1 MLQSIHDKLKGWLA
15 GVVLGAIGLVFVF
28 WGINW
33 TLSAPTYAAKV
44 NGVEISA
51 NQVREAYQR
60 ELAQVE
66 RQTNGNLSDG
76 ERALIKSRVLDQFV
90 DGEAL
95 VTRADSLGYRV
106 SDEEILKAE
115 CRVPAFQVDGKC
127 DYAHAVALIR
137 SQGRSPEEIQA
148 MFASD
153 VKREQ
158 LDRAL
163 NSTSFATPSEVK
175 QILALTLQQR
185 EVAWMTVSADKYA
198 AGADPDEA
206 AIKAYYDAH
215 KGTYMTP
222 ETVDLRYVEL
232 SLAQLSSKVVVNDD
246 QLKTY
251 YEEQKTKTPER
262 FVQPEQRRISHILFI
277 VNDPKDDAAAK
288 AKADAA
294 LKRAQ
299 NGEDFAKLAK
309 DLSQDEE
316 SAKQGGDLGWQ
327 ERKSMIPALA
337 DAAYAMKPG
346 EVRGPIKTKFGYHI
360 VKLDDIKP
368 TAVKSFEEA
377 RTELEDEYRKDAAE
391 RMFNDAQEQ
400 LADAALQNTGDIDV
414 VARKAGLTAVDV
426 PGFSRTDGG
435 GALGKAPAVIEA
447 AFSSDVLDGHLSSI
461 VEIDKGRGVVLRATN
476 HKLPQQKPLAEVR
489 PQVVAA
495 LKKQQGAE
503 LAAEAAQGAIKRL
516 EAGDSWDAVAKGL
529 GVTTQAPKF
538 VSRGDQDVPLHVR
551 TTAFG
556 APKLEGKTAYY
567 SAPLD
572 NGDEAVIALSAVRE
586 QPGDSKQELTDMR
599 LQLAAQL
606 ASTEAESYAVGARA
620 DSKVILNPQ
629 ALE

>member
-33 TLSAPTYAAKV
+33 TLSAPNYAAKV

-66 RQTNGNLSDG
+66 RQTNGNLGDG
-76 ERALIKSRVLDQFV
+76 ERAMIKNRVLDQYV
-90 DGEAL
+90 NSEAL
-95 VTRADSLGYRV
+95 VTRAESLGYRV
-106 SDEEILKAE
+106 SDEEIRQAE

-127 DYAHAVALIR
+127 DFAHAVALIR
-137 SQGRSPEEIQA
+137 AQGRSPAEIDA

-163 NSTSFATPSEVK
+163 NATSFATPGEVK
-175 QILALTLQQR
+175 QLLALTLQQR

-198 AGADPDEA
+198 AQANPDDA

-215 KGTYMTP
+215 KSAYMTP
-222 ETVDLRYVEL
+222 ETVDVRYVEL
-232 SLAQLSSKVVVNDD
+232 SLAQLSPKVKVNDAE
-246 QLKTY
+246 LKTY
-251 YEEQKTKTPER
+251 YEEQKSKTPER
-262 FVQPEQRRISHILFI
+262 FVQPEQRRLSHILFV
-277 VNDPKDDAAAK
+277 VNDPKGDAAAK
-288 AKADAA
+288 GSAEAA

-299 NGEDFAKLAK
+299 GGEDFGKLAK
-309 DLSQDEE
+309 DLSQDEA

-327 ERKSMIPALA
+327 ERKAMIPALA

-346 EVRGPIKTKFGYHI
+346 EIRGPIKTKFGYHI

-377 RTELEDEYRKDAAE
+377 RAELEDEYRRDAAE

-400 LADAALQNTGDIDV
+400 LADAALQNSGDIDV
-414 VARKAGLTAVDV
+414 VARKAGLAVVDV

-435 GALGKAPAVIEA
+435 GALGKVPAVIDA
-447 AFSSDVLDGHLSSI
+447 AFSSDVLEGHLSSI
-461 VEIDKGRGVVLRATN
+461 VEIDKGRGVVLRATD
-476 HKLPQQKPLAEVR
+476 HKLPQQKPLDEVR
-489 PQVVAA
+489 AQVVAS
-495 LKKQQGAE
+495 LKKQQGEE
-503 LAAEAAQGAIKRL
+503 LAVEAAQGAIKRL
-516 EAGDSWDAVAKGL
+516 EAGDAWDAVAKSL
-529 GVTTQAPKF
+529 GVTPQAPKF
-538 VSRGDQDVPLHVR
+538 VSRGEQDVPLHVR

-556 APKLEGKTAYY
+556 APKVAGKTTYY
-567 SAPLD
+567 SASLD
-572 NGDEAVIALSAVRE
+572 NGDAAVVAFSAIRE
-586 QPGDSKQELTDMR
+586 QPGDAKQELTDMR
-599 LQLAAQL
+599 MQLAAQL